1 MKILIAEDDRVSR
14 RLLQRTLEGWG
25 HEVVAAADGT
35 EAWDLFKDHRDDFQF
50 VISDWEMPGMDG
62 IELVR
67 RVRQDCGERYV
78 YIILL
83 TAKTEREEF
92 LEAMEAGADEFVTKP
107 LDHAELHVRLKVG
120 ERLINLERK
129 LAHQNE
135 VLCADL
141 EAAAAV
147 QMSLLPQSAPKIEGY
162 HFAWQFIPSQ
172 YVAGDI
178 FNIQRLDEDQ
188 VGLYVIDVSGHGVP
202 AAMLSVTLSRV
213 LVPTPGQGSL
223 VKRWLPGPP
232 HYEVSSPSQ
241 VVSGLN
247 ERFPMEAQNNLY
259 HTILYALLN
268 TRHRTLTLTR
278 AGHPNPIRTRAGQEG
293 EILVTPGG
301 LPAGM
306 LPEAEYPETEIPLE
320 PGDRI
325 FFYSDGLNESLDEHG
340 EMFGFERLA
349 ATLADNHGLPL
360 DEAVKATL
368 ATIRSVAGDEGIDDD
383 LTLLAIEVP

>member
-1 MKILIAEDDRVSR
+1 
-14 RLLQRTLEGWG
+14 
-25 HEVVAAADGT
+25 
-35 EAWDLFKDHRDDFQF
+35 
-50 VISDWEMPGMDG
+50 MDG

-67 RVRQDCGERYV
+67 RVRQDCGELYV

-83 TAKTEREEF
+83 TAKTERSEF
-92 LEAMEAGADEFVTKP
+92 LQAMEAGADEFVTKP

-120 ERLINLERK
+120 ERLLNLERK
-129 LAHQNE
+129 LTEHNQR
-135 VLCADL
+135 LCADL

-178 FNIQRLDEDQ
+178 FNIQRLDERH
-188 VGLYVIDVSGHGVP
+188 VGIYVIDVSGHGVP

-223 VKRWLPGPP
+223 VKRWLPTPP

-241 VVSGLN
+241 VVSDLN

-268 TRHRTLTLTR
+268 THDRTLTLTR
-278 AGHPNPIRTRAGQEG
+278 AGHPNPIRTRAGQPG
-293 EILVTPGG
+293 EILEIPGG

-306 LPEAEYPETEIPLE
+306 LTEAEFTETEIALE

-325 FFYSDGLNESLDEHG
+325 FLYSDGLNESMDEQG

-349 ATLADNHGLPL
+349 ETLAENHGIPL
-360 DEAVKATL
+360 DEAVKSTL
-368 ATIRSVAGDEGIDDD
+368 AKIRSVAGDEGIDDD